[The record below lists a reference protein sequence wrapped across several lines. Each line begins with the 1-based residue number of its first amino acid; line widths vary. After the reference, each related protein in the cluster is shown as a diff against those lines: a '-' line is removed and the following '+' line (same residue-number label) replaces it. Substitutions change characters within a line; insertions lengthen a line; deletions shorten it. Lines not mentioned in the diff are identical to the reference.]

1 MQNYKK
7 LNAAHLSSE
16 SDPFTEERYR
26 LFYKFMPRAAETVLD
41 IGCNTGRGG
50 KVLKA
55 INSEL
60 IISGLDIVKDRL
72 HRLPSHIYTNKIH
85 GSSTNIPIQDNS
97 FDVVVAGEF
106 IEHLY
111 PSDVDKTLYEIF
123 RVLKLGGRILL
134 TTPNPGDIKLKLA
147 RRSVLGGAHVSQH
160 HADIMRTRL
169 RMTGFNS
176 VRIVGC
182 GRVTRYL
189 GCRFPLLSVYGSYLA
204 MGDKR

>member
-1 MQNYKK
+1 MQGYNK
-7 LNAAHLSSE
+7 LNAAQRASE

-26 LFYKFMPRAAETVLD
+26 LFYKFMPEDAKYILD

-55 INSEL
+55 INHEL
-60 IISGLDIVKDRL
+60 TISGLDIVKDRL
-72 HRLPSHIYTNKIH
+72 DRLPAGVYTNTIH
-85 GSSTNIPIQDNS
+85 GSTTSIPVVNDS

-123 RVLKLGGRILL
+123 RVLKVGGRVLL
-134 TTPNPGDIKLKLA
+134 TTPNPAYIRLKLTG
-147 RRSVLGGAHVSQH
+147 RSVLGGAHVSQH
-160 HADIMRTRL
+160 HADILRMRL
-169 RMTGFNS
+169 KMTGFNN
-176 VRIVGC
+176 VRTVGC

-204 MGDKR
+204 LGDKR